1 MEVLWHPNPFSAGK
15 HFDDGAAGCMCLAVA
30 RRVLAQQMAKRRNPH
45 KRVLSDLLR
54 YLLTLCCREI
64 PESELSRSALVFSP
78 HPDDESLACGG
89 TIIKKKRAGAT
100 IKLVHMTDG
109 GGSHSHHLIS
119 TQELRAI
126 RRAESINA
134 ARVLDVDH
142 TYFLDFKDGALRKN
156 IGLAAER
163 VLTILRQEK
172 PEEIFVPHFR
182 EPMRQAADHV
192 AATQIVMAALDSYRK
207 KVTVWE
213 YPVWFWFHWPWVS
226 LRSGCPPIKMRHIAR
241 NTVRSLAGSRAFLDL
256 SHSLNIS
263 DAIQQKTAAIAE
275 HKSQMTRLIP
285 QSRWTT
291 LADVSHGQFLNT
303 FYYDHEFFRRSFVG

>member
-1 MEVLWHPNPFSAGK
+1 
-15 HFDDGAAGCMCLAVA
+15 
-30 RRVLAQQMAKRRNPH
+30 
-45 KRVLSDLLR
+45 
-54 YLLTLCCREI
+54 
-64 PESELSRSALVFSP
+64 VFSP

-119 TQELRAI
+119 AQELRAI

-156 IGLAAER
+156 IGPAAER
-163 VLTILRQEK
+163 VLKILRQEK
-172 PEEIFVPHFR
+172 PEEVFVPHFR

-226 LRSGCPPIKMRHIAR
+226 LRSGYPPIKMRHIAE
-241 NTVRSLAGSRAFLDL
+241 NTVRSLVGSRAFLNL

-263 DAIQQKTAAIAE
+263 DVIEQKSSAIAE
-275 HKSQMTRLIP
+275 HKSQMTRLIL

-291 LADVSHGQFLNT
+291 LADVSHGQFLNS
-303 FYYDHEFFRRSFVG
+303 FYYDHEFFRRSIVG